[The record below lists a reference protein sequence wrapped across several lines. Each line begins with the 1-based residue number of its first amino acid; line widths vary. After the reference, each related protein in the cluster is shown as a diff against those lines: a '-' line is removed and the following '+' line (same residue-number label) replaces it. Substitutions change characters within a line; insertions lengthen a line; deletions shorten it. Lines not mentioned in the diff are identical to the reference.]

1 MTRQAVR
8 EELVSIFVTEG
19 TFTVVLGYAP
29 VDTQGMDN
37 ILSIYSD
44 ETHHKQASQHLAHN
58 FYTFTLDVIV
68 RRSGGETTED
78 TLDTL
83 HEVIRKTISD
93 NQGNALWEYLSLEG
107 PSNAYFA
114 EISGV
119 AHRIERHPLFVKEN
133 A

>member
-8 EELVSIFVTEG
+8 EALVAIFVAEG
-19 TFTVVLGYAP
+19 TFNVVLGYAP

-44 ETHHKQASQHLAHN
+44 ETHHKQESQHLAHN
-58 FYTFTLDVIV
+58 FYTFTLDVLV

-78 TLDTL
+78 TLDAL
-83 HEVIRKTISD
+83 HEVIRSTISD

-107 PSNAYFA
+107 PSSAYFA

-119 AHRIERHPLFVKEN
+119 AHRVERHPLLVKEN